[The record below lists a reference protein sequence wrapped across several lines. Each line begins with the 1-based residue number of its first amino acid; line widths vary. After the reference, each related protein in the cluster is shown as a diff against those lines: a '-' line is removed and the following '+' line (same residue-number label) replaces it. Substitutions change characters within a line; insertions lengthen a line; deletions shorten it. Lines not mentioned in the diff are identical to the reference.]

1 MAEVIP
7 NQQVVYSNLTE
18 MIQVIQLQVLNHLKQ
33 RQKEAHLIK

>member
-33 RQKEAHLIK
+33 RQKETHLTK